1 VGYSVVNLVCGPV
14 GSPPY
19 MAPELFLSYLGSG
32 GAHSTGGYDSKCDVW
47 SIGCILWDM
56 ANSAEKFVNQL
67 VSNVGYNVAQAGT
80 DSMGAKEIQE
90 LIEHDIPQV
99 SGHAMACTLSPNHF
113 CWSTSIL
120 LVFSSWILQ
129 SFYSFHIA
137 LYCKNFIRLLLPALT
152 LYIRG

>member
-1 VGYSVVNLVCGPV
+1 MAHPLSGTETGLVSVLCR
-14 GSPPY
+14 
-19 MAPELFLSYLGSG
+19 
-32 GAHSTGGYDSKCDVW
+32 YDSKCDVW

-99 SGHAMACTLSPNHF
+99 SGHAMACTLHQTISVGLQAFLCFLAGFYNHF
-113 CWSTSIL
+113 TPCIL
-120 LVFSSWILQ
+120 LGI
-129 SFYSFHIA
+129 HIA

>member
-1 VGYSVVNLVCGPV
+1 MAAVEVFLHCTIEVFLHYTVKGVFHCTVV
-14 GSPPY
+14 
-19 MAPELFLSYLGSG
+19 
-32 GAHSTGGYDSKCDVW
+32 GAHSLHGHTQ
-47 SIGCILWDM
+47 
-56 ANSAEKFVNQL
+56 QL